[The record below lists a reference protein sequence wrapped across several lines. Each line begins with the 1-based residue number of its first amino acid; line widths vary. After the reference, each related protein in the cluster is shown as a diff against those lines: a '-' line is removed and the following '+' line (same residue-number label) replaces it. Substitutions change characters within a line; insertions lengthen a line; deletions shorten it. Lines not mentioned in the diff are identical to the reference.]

1 MDHIYIACLRLY
13 FLNYLDSCR
22 YAPKLWDVSSVI
34 AETAGTA
41 GVELDQEK
49 WPDDV
54 PDLKQE
60 VWPGTVPD
68 LKPEKWHDA
77 VPDLKPEASAHAFG
91 DLEEVADFKE
101 ESAHAFV
108 DLEERESAY
117 SVADFEE
124 ESADDAVW
132 VDFER

>member
-13 FLNYLDSCR
+13 FLNYLDSYR
-22 YAPKLWDVSSVI
+22 YAPKLRDVSSAI
-34 AETAGTA
+34 AETAETA
-41 GVELDQEK
+41 DVELDQEK

-60 VWPGTVPD
+60 VWPDTVPD
-68 LKPEKWHDA
+68 LKPA
-77 VPDLKPEASAHAFG
+77 
-91 DLEEVADFKE
+91 EEVADFEE
-101 ESAHAFV
+101 ESSHAFV
-108 DLEERESAY
+108 DLEERESAD

-124 ESADDAVW
+124 ESADDAVS